1 MPEVRLRSGRPAAGP
16 IAYLPLAASA
26 PATATLLVRG
36 ESEGASLTGSVRE
49 ALRDLD
55 DLVPLHRVRSL
66 AAATRDATWASRVS
80 AQLATTVSAAALLLA
95 LSGLYAVVSH
105 RTLLRRREI
114 GLRMALGA
122 TLADIVR
129 LVVGTV
135 GGALAAGAC
144 LGVIGVAA
152 WDRGF
157 SPATA
162 AGRGLD
168 PTILVA
174 AIVTLAV
181 TVALGCLWP
190 AARAARTSP
199 AEALRRDS

>member
-1 MPEVRLRSGRPAAGP
+1 M
-16 IAYLPLAASA
+16 
-26 PATATLLVRG
+26 
-36 ESEGASLTGSVRE
+36 
-49 ALRDLD
+49 
-55 DLVPLHRVRSL
+55 
-66 AAATRDATWASRVS
+66 
-80 AQLATTVSAAALLLA
+80 SAAALLLA

-168 PTILVA
+168 PAILGA

-190 AARAARTSP
+190 EAGRRARPRPTRCGATADRQFDERGQPGRVVVRPRS
-199 AEALRRDS
+199 

>member
-1 MPEVRLRSGRPAAGP
+1 M
-16 IAYLPLAASA
+16 
-26 PATATLLVRG
+26 
-36 ESEGASLTGSVRE
+36 RE

-80 AQLATTVSAAALLLA
+80 AQLASTVSAAALLLA

-105 RTLLRRREI
+105 RTLLRRRGI

-122 TLADIVR
+122 TLIDIVR

-144 LGVIGVAA
+144 LGVIGVVA

-157 SPATA
+157 APATA
-162 AGRGLD
+162 AGRGFD
-168 PTILVA
+168 PASLGA

-181 TVALGCLWP
+181 TVGLGCWWP
-190 AARAARTSP
+190 AARAARISP

>member
-1 MPEVRLRSGRPAAGP
+1 M
-16 IAYLPLAASA
+16 
-26 PATATLLVRG
+26 RG
-36 ESEGASLTGSVRE
+36 ESEGASLTGAVRE
-49 ALRDLD
+49 ALRNLD

-162 AGRGLD
+162 AGRALD

-190 AARAARTSP
+190 AVRAARTSP